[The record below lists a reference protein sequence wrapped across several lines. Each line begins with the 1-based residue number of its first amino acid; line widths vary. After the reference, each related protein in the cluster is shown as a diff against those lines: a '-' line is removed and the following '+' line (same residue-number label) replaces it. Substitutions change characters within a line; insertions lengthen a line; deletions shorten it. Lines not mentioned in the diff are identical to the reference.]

1 MSDSESRKDRP
12 NPSSESDPR
21 KEGFASMRAALALA
35 VILTVLLSIPVGAH
49 FSGVKICIDPGH
61 GGSDPGAL
69 GNGLRESDV
78 NLDISLRTRGLMQ
91 LDAATV
97 VMTRTTDVYVS
108 LQGRCDVAN
117 NAGAARFICSHCNA
131 FNSSASGTE
140 TFCHPSGSSNSYDL
154 RNKVQAEMV
163 AHMGTIN
170 RGGKT
175 NTFYVLSYT
184 NMPAI
189 LAEVAFIDSPS
200 DGPKLANPAYRQAAA
215 LAYLNGL
222 QTHYGQATHD
232 PSTTPLDST
241 YRAQSYQA
249 TMMAGTTATVWV
261 EYNNTGTE
269 TWTNSGGNPVRLG
282 TSNPQERSSVFYT
295 PGDWI
300 GPNRPTN
307 MDQASCAP
315 GGYARFSFTMTA
327 PQTPGTYTE
336 YWRLLKEGTA
346 WFGYSGAYFTIT
358 VTPALGSISGTV
370 KNTNSAN
377 PIPGASVS
385 LNTGPS
391 TQTNGLGVYS
401 FSGLAAA
408 TYTVSASAPGYAGN
422 SAQAIVTA
430 GQATTTNINLTP
442 TDTQPPSTPTNL
454 AATTVSSTQINLTW
468 TASTDNVGVA
478 GYKVYRGGSQ
488 VGTATTN
495 SYADNGVSP
504 NTLYSYQVRAYDL
517 AENSSGL
524 SNTDSATTLPTTVA
538 VFQDGFPDLNGW
550 TADVVFD
557 GSTRGVAW
565 NATHN
570 HGTFTGGGNAE
581 TLIGGGAVPGTN
593 GCWSYKSFPRP
604 FAAGRY
610 EGWFYDTA
618 ANNNSRQ
625 GIHLRGYQGTTLAF
639 SVYVGTYSATS
650 WGNYSAGVYPGSG
663 VWAWQTLVARSVGWH
678 KFTIE
683 FLPYTGSNDM
693 KFYVD
698 DSLKHTTNRPAT
710 TNTYGISRTY
720 LGHNYNV
727 NQSGWFD
734 DLGFYA
740 DPPLS
745 PTITAPTALSAT
757 SIRWNYTDN
766 SDKEAGFDLH
776 DTAQTQ
782 KGTSAMNINYITE
795 SGLVANTRYTRHVHG
810 YNGTLDSAQS
820 LDASAYALSTPP
832 TSSNVTCLGRTSNT
846 AYGTPGF
853 AFGAVEGFG
862 TGKVEYY
869 RVAWDQLPSYAWTG
883 SETQWGSGDLSVTAT
898 IGGNWYLHA
907 KGYNGDGVE
916 NGSVDLGPYV
926 YDATPPSA
934 PTVSDDGKYTGSTSQ
949 LHASWAGAEDPESA
963 IVKYY
968 YAIGIDPGSTEIA
981 DWTETTSTSVTRSGL
996 SLDVGSS
1003 YYFSVKAEN
1012 EVGLVGGI
1020 GMSDGI
1026 MVVQTVD
1033 SIVEAKA
1040 LDNETLLALDGNIV
1054 SANYT
1059 DHFYIE
1065 DSDRLSGIRV
1075 DASSPEEGRSVSV
1088 AGKLDTVGG
1097 ERVLTE
1103 ATVFPGDLPGAPRPL
1118 LMLNRT
1124 LGGGDL
1130 NDMARGVT
1138 GGFGINNIGLLVR
1151 ATGRVTHADV
1161 GFCYIDDGS
1170 GIQDGAVYDVVST
1183 YTGVKLD
1190 TTKLTILPVEDQYIL
1205 VIGISGVE
1213 MVNTDFIRVLKPRRD
1228 ADIVIYP

>member
-1 MSDSESRKDRP
+1 
-12 NPSSESDPR
+12 
-21 KEGFASMRAALALA
+21 MRTAFALA

-61 GGSDPGAL
+61 GGSDPGAV
-69 GNGLRESDV
+69 GQGLRESDI
-78 NLDISLRTRGLMQ
+78 NLDISLRARGLMQ
-91 LDAATV
+91 LDSATV

-108 LQGRCDVAN
+108 LQGRCDIAN
-117 NAGAARFICSHCNA
+117 NAGAARFMCSHCNA
-131 FNSSASGTE
+131 FNGAAYGTE
-140 TFCHPSGSSNSYDL
+140 TYCHPNDSATAYDL
-154 RNKVQAEMV
+154 RDKVQAEMV
-163 AHMGTIN
+163 AHMGTTN

-175 NTFYVLSYT
+175 NTFYVLANT
-184 NMPAI
+184 NMAAI
-189 LAEVAFIDSPS
+189 LCEVAFIDNAG
-200 DGPKLANPAYRQAAA
+200 DAAKLANPAYRQTAAN
-215 LAYLNGL
+215 AYLHGL
-222 QTHYGQATHD
+222 QSNYGQATHD
-232 PSTTPLDST
+232 VGTTPALDST

-295 PGDWI
+295 AGDWI

-336 YWRLLKEGTA
+336 YWRLLKEGSA
-346 WFGYSGAYFTIT
+346 WFGYAGAYFTIT
-358 VTPALGSISGTV
+358 VTPAQGSITGTV
-370 KNTNSAN
+370 KNANSAN

-391 TQTNGLGVYS
+391 TQANGLGVYS

-408 TYTVSASAPGYAGN
+408 TYTVTASAPGYAAN
-422 SAQAIVTA
+422 TAPAVVTA
-430 GQATTTNINLTP
+430 GNTTTTNINLTP
-442 TDTQPPSTPTNL
+442 TDTQAPTTPTNL
-454 AATTVSSTQINLTW
+454 VATTVSSTQINLTW
-468 TASTDNVGVA
+468 TASTDNMGVV

-495 SYADNGVSP
+495 NYSDNGLTP

-524 SNTDSATTLPTTVA
+524 SNTASATTLPTTQA

-557 GSTRGVAW
+557 GTTRGVAW
-565 NATHN
+565 NTSHN

-581 TLIGGGAVPGTN
+581 TLIGAVGTN

-610 EGWFYDTA
+610 EGWFYDSS

-625 GIHLRGYQGTTLAF
+625 GIHLRGYQGTSLAF

-650 WGNYSAGVYPGSG
+650 FGNYCAGIYGLG
-663 VWAWQTLVARSVGWH
+663 EGAWRAWTAIAPRSIGWH
-678 KFTIE
+678 KLTIE
-683 FLPYTGSNDM
+683 FLPYTGSNDLN
-693 KFYVD
+693 FYVD
-698 DSLKHTTNRPAT
+698 DSLKLTTYRPAA
-710 TNTYGISRTY
+710 TNTYGISKTY

-745 PTITAPTALSAT
+745 PTITAPTALSTT
-757 SIRWNYTDN
+757 SIKWNYTDN
-766 SDKEAGFDLH
+766 SNNEAGFDLH
-776 DTAQTQ
+776 DAAQTQ
-782 KGTSAMNINYITE
+782 KGTTGMNTSYITE
-795 SGLVANTRYTRHVHG
+795 SGLVANTPYTRHVHG
-810 YNGTLDSAQS
+810 YSGTLDSAQS
-820 LDASAYALSTPP
+820 LDASAYTLSVPP
-832 TSSNVTCLGRTSNT
+832 TSSNVTCLGRTANT

-853 AFGAVEGFG
+853 AFGAVGGFG
-862 TGKVEYY
+862 AGKVEYY
-869 RVAWDQLPSYAWTG
+869 RVAWDQSPSYAWTE
-883 SETQWGSGDLSVTAT
+883 SETQWGSGDISVTAT
-898 IGGNWYLHA
+898 TGGNWYLHV
-907 KGYNGDGVE
+907 KGYNGDGVG
-916 NGSVDLGPYV
+916 NGSVDLGPYI
-926 YDATPPSA
+926 YDATPPFA
-934 PTVSDDGKYTGSTSQ
+934 PAVSDDGKYTGSTSQ

-968 YAIGIDPGSTEIA
+968 YAIGTDPGSTEIA

-996 SLDVGSS
+996 SLDVGST

-1012 EVGLVGGI
+1012 GVGLVGGI

-1054 SANYT
+1054 SANFA
-1059 DHFYIE
+1059 DHFYIQ

-1075 DASSPEEGRSVSV
+1075 DASSPEEGRAVSV

-1103 ATVFPGDLPGAPRPL
+1103 ASVFPGDLPGAPRPL
-1118 LMLNRT
+1118 LMQNRT

-1130 NDMARGVT
+1130 NDKARGVT
-1138 GGFGINNIGLLVR
+1138 GGLGINNIGLLVR

-1170 GIQDGAVYDVVST
+1170 GIQDGAMYDGST
-1183 YTGVKLD
+1183 YAGVKLD
-1190 TTKLTILPVEDQYIL
+1190 TTKLTILPAQDQYVL

-1213 MVNTDFIRVLKPRRD
+1213 MVNADFIRVLKPRRD
-1228 ADIVIYP
+1228 ADIYIYP

>member
-1 MSDSESRKDRP
+1 
-12 NPSSESDPR
+12 
-21 KEGFASMRAALALA
+21 MRTALALA
-35 VILTVLLSIPVGAH
+35 VILTVLLSIPVCAH

-61 GGSDPGAL
+61 GGSDPGAV
-69 GNGLRESDV
+69 GQGLHEADI
-78 NLDISLRTRGLMQ
+78 NLDISLRARDLMQ

-108 LQGRCDVAN
+108 LQGRCDIAN

-131 FNSSASGTE
+131 FNGSAYGTE
-140 TFCHPSGSSNSYDL
+140 TYCHPNDSSTAYDL

-163 AHMGTIN
+163 AHMGTTN

-184 NMPAI
+184 NMAAI
-189 LAEVAFIDSPS
+189 LAEVAFIDNAG
-200 DGPKLANPAYRQAAA
+200 DAAKLGNPAYRQAAA
-215 LAYLNGL
+215 NAYLHGL
-222 QTHYGQATHD
+222 QSNYGQATHD
-232 PSTTPLDST
+232 VGTTPALDST
-241 YRAQSYQA
+241 YHAQSYQA

-269 TWTNSGGNPVRLG
+269 TWTNSGSNPVRLG
-282 TSNPQERSSVFYT
+282 ASNPQERSSAFYT
-295 PGDWI
+295 AGDWI

-315 GGYARFSFTMTA
+315 GGVARFSFTMTA

-346 WFGYSGAYFTIT
+346 WFGYSGVYFTIN
-358 VTPALGSISGTV
+358 VTPALGSISGTIR
-370 KNTNSAN
+370 NANSAN
-377 PIPGASVS
+377 PISGASVS

-391 TQTNGLGVYS
+391 TQTNALGVYS
-401 FSGLAAA
+401 FSNLAAQP
-408 TYTVSASAPGYAGN
+408 YTVTASAPGYASN
-422 SAQAIVTA
+422 TAPAVVTA
-430 GQATTTNINLTP
+430 GNPTTANINLTP
-442 TDTQPPSTPTNL
+442 TDTQAPTTPTNL
-454 AATTVSSTQINLTW
+454 AAATESSTQINLTW
-468 TASTDNVGVA
+468 TASTDNVGVV

-517 AENSSGL
+517 AENISGL
-524 SNTDSATTLPTTVA
+524 SNTATATTLVTTVA

-550 TADVVFD
+550 TPDVVID

-565 NATHN
+565 NTSHN
-570 HGTFTGGGNAE
+570 HGDFTGTGNAE
-581 TLIGGGAVPGTN
+581 TLIGGGADPTKN

-610 EGWFYDTA
+610 EGWFYDTS

-625 GIHLRGYQGTTLAF
+625 GIHLRGYHGTSLAF
-639 SVYVGTYSATS
+639 SIYIGTYSGTS
-650 WGNYSAGVYPGSG
+650 FGNYCVGVFAGSWLPWTSI
-663 VWAWQTLVARSVGWH
+663 APRSIGWH

-683 FLPYTGSNDM
+683 VLPYTGSNDM

-698 DSLKHTTNRPAT
+698 NTLMHTTNRPAA
-710 TNTYGISRTY
+710 TNTYGISKTY
-720 LGHNYNV
+720 LGFNNNV

-745 PTITAPTALSAT
+745 PTITAPTALTTT
-757 SIRWNYTDN
+757 SIKWNYTDN

-776 DTAQTQ
+776 DAAQTQ
-782 KGTSAMNINYITE
+782 KGTTGMNTSFITE

-820 LDASAYALSTPP
+820 LDASAYTLSVPP

-853 AFGAVEGFG
+853 AFGAVGGFG
-862 TGKVEYY
+862 AVKVEYY
-869 RVAWDQLPSYAWTG
+869 RVAWNQSASYTWTG
-883 SETQWGSGDLSVTAT
+883 SETQWGSGDLAVTAT
-898 IGGNWYLHA
+898 SGGNWYLHA
-907 KGYNGDGVE
+907 KGYNGDGIG
-916 NGSVDLGPYV
+916 NGALDLGPYV
-926 YDATPPSA
+926 YDATPPSP
-934 PTVSDDGKYTGSTSQ
+934 PTVSDDGQYTGSTSQ
-949 LHASWAGAEDPESA
+949 LHASWTGAEDPESA
-963 IVKYY
+963 VVKYY
-968 YAIGIDPGSTEIA
+968 YQIGTDPGSHEIA
-981 DWTETTSTSVTRSGL
+981 DWTEATSTSVTRSDL
-996 SLDVGSS
+996 SLEVGST

-1012 EVGLVGGI
+1012 AVGLVGGI

-1026 MVVQTVD
+1026 MVVQTVA
-1033 SIVEAKA
+1033 SVSEAKA
-1040 LDNETLLALDGNIV
+1040 FEDGTLLALDGNTV
-1054 SANYT
+1054 SANFT

-1065 DSDRLSGIRV
+1065 ASNRLSGLLV
-1075 DASSPEEGRSVSV
+1075 DAPSPEEGRLVSV
-1088 AGKLDTVGG
+1088 AGRLDTVGG

-1103 ATVFPGDLPGAPRPL
+1103 ATVFTGDLAGAPSPL
-1118 LMLNRT
+1118 HMQNRT
-1124 LGGGDL
+1124 LGGS
-1130 NDMARGVT
+1130 GVT
-1138 GGFGINNIGLLVR
+1138 GGRGINNIGLLVR
-1151 ATGRVTHADV
+1151 ATGTVTHADI

-1170 GIQDGAVYDVVST
+1170 GIQDGSG

-1190 TTKLTILPVEDQYIL
+1190 TTKLTILPTETQHVMAT
-1205 VIGISGVE
+1205 GISGVE
-1213 MVNTDFIRVLKPRRD
+1213 MVGTDFIRVLKPRRD
-1228 ADIVIYP
+1228 ADVQIYP